1 MLNIF
6 KVLNLKPNQNFK
18 INSLAGI
25 YYISEQGV
33 MYKTS
38 PDGYRV
44 NSDEV
49 EGFIYR
55 RALND
60 GITPIQKITEKQT
73 KLLESLFFL
82 GYRYIA
88 KDKDSTFWVFES
100 EPVFIGGEW
109 DSDSNCIIDSDMPKT
124 TRDAIK
130 DLVGPCACFAIKEL
144 FGLGGISDGTN

>member
-6 KVLNLKPNQNFK
+6 KVLNVGVNQTFK
-18 INSLAGI
+18 INSLSGT
-25 YYISEQGV
+25 YYIAENGAIYQRS
-33 MYKTS
+33 S
-38 PDGYRV
+38 DGYIADG
-44 NSDEV
+44 DEAESFV
-49 EGFIYR
+49 YR
-55 RALND
+55 RAIND
-60 GITPIQKITEKQT
+60 GITPIRQVTQAQMKF
-73 KLLESLFFL
+73 LESLFFL